1 VSQPPPTRRGS
12 AALRRILVLLVI
24 VVLLGGALYYLDGYT
39 ERRVEAN
46 TAADL
51 QAQLGTPDLPLVDIE
66 GSPFLTQVAARS
78 IGTVRVEA
86 DQVGLRTDQTLTVA
100 RVDLV
105 LSDVTTDDWFDTM
118 NVSHAEG
125 TARIDYN
132 VLEAL
137 AGVPLTYVGDGRV
150 EIVTTTTLLG
160 RDVSARITGQPRL
173 NVSSQTV
180 TLADPEITVAGVA
193 LPDSVAQALLRAVLK
208 PIPISGLP
216 LGLTVIGIDSRDD
229 GIYAAVVGDNL
240 PVSR

>member
-1 VSQPPPTRRGS
+1 
-12 AALRRILVLLVI
+12 VLLVI

-46 TAADL
+46 SATDL
-51 QAQLGTPDLPLVDIE
+51 QGQLGTPDLPLVDIE

-78 IGTVRVEA
+78 IGTVHVAA
-86 DQVGLRTDQTLTVA
+86 DQVGLRTDQTLPVA
-100 RVDLV
+100 HVDLV

-132 VLEAL
+132 VLQAR

-150 EIVTTTTLLG
+150 EIVTTTTLFG

-180 TLADPEITVAGVA
+180 SLADPQISVAGVD
-193 LPDSVAQALLRAVLK
+193 LPDFTAQALLRAVLK
-208 PIPISGLP
+208 PIPIGGLP

-229 GIYAAVVGDNL
+229 GVHATVVGDNL
-240 PVSR
+240 PITR